1 MKTLFQAIGYR
12 LGQGAA
18 RAKSVLD
25 LLGGE
30 EEESLRAE
38 VRLGRDLAAALL
50 ERTPLVEESA
60 GTRFVADIGRWLA
73 GHLKEKRLPFTFRIT
88 AEPGPT
94 ACALPGGAV
103 FVSQPLVD
111 LCQGQRDEIAFVL
124 AHEIAHI
131 VRRHALDR
139 IVRDSVFSLLLRRAT
154 GGRAATA
161 WLGQVSQRILSQ
173 AYSREQELEADA
185 LALSLIR
192 ACGGDLLA
200 GERLLDKLAR
210 ATASQSPTLSGEYF
224 ATHPPLPERLAH
236 LRAWRERPTDRSRLE
251 TNSLRSR

>member
-12 LGQGAA
+12 LGRSAGQ
-18 RAKSVLD
+18 AKNVLD

-50 ERTPLVEESA
+50 ERTPLVEENA
-60 GTRFVADIGRWLA
+60 ATRFVADVGRWLT
-73 GHLKEKRLPFTFRIT
+73 GHLKEKRVPFTFCVT
-88 AEPGPT
+88 AERLPT

-103 FVSQPLVD
+103 FISQPLVD

-124 AHEIAHI
+124 AHEIAHV

-139 IVRDSVFSLLLRRAT
+139 VVRDSVSSLLLRQVS
-154 GGRAATA
+154 GRHAASA
-161 WLGQVSQRILSQ
+161 WLGRVGQQMLSR
-173 AYSREQELEADA
+173 AYSREQEIEADA
-185 LALSLIR
+185 QALSLLR
-192 ACGGDLLA
+192 ACGGDVQA
-200 GERLLDKLAR
+200 GERLLEKLAQ
-210 ATASQSPTLSGEYF
+210 ATAHQTTALAGEYF

-236 LRAWRERPTDRSRLE
+236 LRAWRSAEADPVAPDATGSHA
-251 TNSLRSR
+251 